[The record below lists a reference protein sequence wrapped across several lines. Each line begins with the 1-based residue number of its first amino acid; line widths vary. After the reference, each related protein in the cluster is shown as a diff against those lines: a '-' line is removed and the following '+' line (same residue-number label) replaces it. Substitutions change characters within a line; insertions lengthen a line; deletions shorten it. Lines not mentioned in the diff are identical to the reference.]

1 MHEEI
6 TREEPPAWLLL
17 EDCDYPE
24 RQLLDAEI
32 VAPTLAETD
41 LPVSH
46 WCNWLAP
53 ASPAER
59 WQSGQFYFDLAE
71 GLGKLAGKAKPGELS
86 TTVTTGLVERL
97 AALDPTTPEAG
108 PYLAEAAKRIYDL
121 AWRINDISALL
132 NRDARPGDIWLS
144 AYRGICTGQDE
155 APDMTA
161 APRFKLLTPA
171 ELAAMPPLRHRI
183 RGVLPAEGIA
193 AIYGPS
199 GSGKSFLV
207 LDLLAAID
215 AGRAWFGHA
224 ATPCPCVYVALE
236 GEAGVAQ
243 RVQAHIAR
251 HGRPE
256 NLRVVLAPLDIRL
269 SADRRELVEA
279 ITAEGMGGGVLTLD
293 TLNRA
298 APGSDEN
305 DSREMGE
312 IITAMKA
319 LQAELGGLVLVVHH
333 AGKDA
338 TRGLRGHSSLLAA
351 LDAVLEVT
359 RDGERRSWQLAKS
372 KDGADG
378 EAHPFRLD
386 VVELAPD
393 AEGYPISSCVVE
405 PEEPAADAVGR
416 ASVPQ
421 GGNQRILWDG
431 LGELLK
437 ASHHFGEGEA
447 PPTRP
452 CVRLDDAI
460 NQLRGRLAVAPDR
473 QTERARQAITG
484 LVNRGLLNLRDG
496 WLWCA

>member
-1 MHEEI
+1 MREET

-17 EDCDYPE
+17 DDSDHPE

-32 VAPTLAETD
+32 VAPALAETD
-41 LPVSH
+41 LPISH
-46 WCNWLAP
+46 WATWLAP

-59 WQSGQFYFDLAE
+59 WQAAQFYFDLSEA
-71 GLGKLAGKAKPGELS
+71 LGKLAGKAKPGELS
-86 TTVTTGLVERL
+86 TTATAALVERL
-97 AALDPTTPEAG
+97 AAPEAG
-108 PYLAEAAKRIYDL
+108 PYLAEAARRVSDL

-132 NRDARPGDIWLS
+132 NQGARPESIWLS
-144 AYRGICTGQDE
+144 DFSGICAGPDE
-155 APDMTA
+155 APVPA
-161 APRFKLLTPA
+161 AGQRFRLLSPA
-171 ELAAMPPLRHRI
+171 DLATLPPLRHRI
-183 RGVLPAEGIA
+183 RGVLPFDGIA
-193 AIYGPS
+193 AVYGPS

-243 RVQAHIAR
+243 RVQAHAAR
-251 HGRPE
+251 HGSPE

-269 SADRRELVEA
+269 SADRRELVQA

-312 IITAMKA
+312 IITAVKA
-319 LQAELGGLVLVVHH
+319 LQAELGGLVLIVHH

-359 RDGERRSWQLAKS
+359 RDGERREWKLSKS
-372 KDGADG
+372 KDGEDG
-378 EAHPFRLD
+378 QAHHFRLGE
-386 VVELAPD
+386 VELAPD
-393 AEGYPISSCVVE
+393 AEGFPVSSCVVE

-437 ASHHFGEGEA
+437 ASHHFGESDA

-452 CVRLDDAI
+452 CIRLDDAI
-460 NQLRGRLAVAPDR
+460 NQLRSRLAVAPDR